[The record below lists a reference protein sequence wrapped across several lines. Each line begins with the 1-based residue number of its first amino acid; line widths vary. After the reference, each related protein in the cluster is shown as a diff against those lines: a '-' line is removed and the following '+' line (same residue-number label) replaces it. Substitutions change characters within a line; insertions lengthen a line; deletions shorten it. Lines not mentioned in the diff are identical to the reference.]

1 MTTIQNVIDD
11 ILSQIEDSPF
21 DGSVDTVKAGDPEVE
36 VTGIVST
43 FMATHLVLQ
52 RAVELGANFVIT
64 HEPTF
69 YNHLDETDWLADDP
83 VYAAKRAYLDEHG
96 LVVWRFHDH
105 WHAYEPDGIYIGVL
119 DRLGWT
125 DLADGAFVT
134 LPKPVMFSEVIQ
146 HVADR
151 LGVESPRVIGDPAM
165 PVTTVGLLVGAP
177 GGRVQIS
184 LLPHVHVLIAGE
196 VAEWETTEWVRDSI
210 TQGSPK
216 GLMVAGHQHS
226 EEAGMDYLAQWL
238 RERQPTI
245 PIWSVSSGDPFS
257 LG

>member
-11 ILSQIEDSPF
+11 ILSQIPGAPF
-21 DGSVDTVKAGDPEVE
+21 EGSVDTVKAGDPEAE

-43 FMATHLVLQ
+43 FMATQLVLQ
-52 RAVELGANFVIT
+52 RAVELGANLVIA

-69 YNHLDETDWLADDP
+69 YNHLDETDWLAEDP
-83 VYAAKRAYLDEHG
+83 VYAAKRAYLDEHN

-125 DLADGAFVT
+125 DLADRAFVT
-134 LPKPVMFSEVIQ
+134 LPEPMIFSELIQ
-146 HVADR
+146 HVTDS
-151 LGVESPRVIGDPAM
+151 LGVESPRVIGDPDM
-165 PVTTVGLLVGAP
+165 PVKTVGVLVGAP
-177 GGRVQIS
+177 GGRAHIS
-184 LLPHVHVLIAGE
+184 LLPHVDALIAGE

-210 TQGSPK
+210 TQGTPK
-216 GLMVAGHQHS
+216 GLIVAGHQRT
-226 EEAGMDYLAQWL
+226 EEAGMEYFAQWL

-245 PIWSVSSGDPFS
+245 PIWSVPSGDPFS
-257 LG
+257 D

>member
-11 ILSQIEDSPF
+11 ILSQVPDAPF
-21 DGSVDTVKAGDPEVE
+21 DGSVDTVKAGDPETT

-52 RAVELGANFVIT
+52 RAVELGANLVIT
-64 HEPTF
+64 HEPVF

-83 VYAAKRAYLDEHG
+83 VYAAKHAYLEEHD

-105 WHAYEPDGIYIGVL
+105 WHAYQPDGIYTGVL

-125 DLADGAFVT
+125 DLADRAFVT
-134 LPKPVMFSEVIQ
+134 LPEQLTFSELIQ
-146 HVADR
+146 HVTES
-151 LGVESPRVIGDPAM
+151 LGITSPRVIGDPAM
-165 PVTTVGLLVGAP
+165 PVRTVGVLVGAP

-184 LLPHVHVLIAGE
+184 LLPHVDALIAGE

-210 TQGSPK
+210 AQGTPK
-216 GLMVAGHQHS
+216 GLIVAGHQRT
-226 EEAGMDYLAQWL
+226 EEAGMEYLAQWL

-257 LG
+257 D